1 MLKKIISIAKAIWGW
16 LQIIGTI
23 IIVGVVFLVT
33 KRKVTTIALDKVQ
46 KDKEQEA
53 REKYEEMSDG
63 DVVDSLVNANDI
75 RNTARAGPGTT
86 YGNGAIRSDRPESLL
101 SRLIRSGVRRADV
114 PRGKRSN

>member
-46 KDKEQEA
+46 KDAEQEA
-53 REKYEEMSDG
+53 REKYEKMSDG
-63 DVVDSLVNANDI
+63 DIVDSLVNANDI
-75 RNTARAGPGTT
+75 RNTAR
-86 YGNGAIRSDRPESLL
+86 DPESTNERRLSFRNRCKPLL
-101 SRLIRSGVRRADV
+101 SWLGSKGVHKKDI
-114 PRGKRSN
+114 PGN